1 MIFTICL
8 INNFNNGL
16 YLKECIDSV
25 LNQTTPF
32 DQIIVVDDGSTDNSN
47 VILNS
52 FDNSVDN
59 FIYLAKKNGGQVS
72 TLNFS
77 KNLIP
82 ENSQVFL
89 LDADDLYP
97 ADYLENVLKAVEFK
111 PWDFAFCEHHI
122 FDGDNTFPLNST
134 KFSNESSVLF
144 NSTSAITRSRQC
156 WIGNLTSTLSVSGEV
171 FRKIFPYPYEK
182 YETLYADDILIFAT
196 SLLGYSKIYLP
207 SIYINWRSHDENNS
221 KKDYTD
227 IQIQDRK
234 LSITRLFEFYCNKY
248 QIDRYPSFAQLTIEL
263 QLLNSEWK
271 KKLGLPNK
279 FKIFNKLFRQKIFY

>member
-16 YLKECIDSV
+16 YLRECIDSV

-32 DQIIVVDDGSTDNSN
+32 DQIIVVDDGSTDHSN

-52 FDNSVDN
+52 LKNSLDN
-59 FIYLAKKNGGQVS
+59 FIYLAKDNGGQVS

-77 KNLIP
+77 EYLIA

-89 LDADDLYP
+89 LDADDVYP
-97 ADYLENVLKAVEFK
+97 VDYLENVLKAVAFK

-122 FDGDNTFPLNST
+122 FDGNSTFPLKSS
-134 KFSNESSVLF
+134 KFSNESSVF
-144 NSTSAITRSRQC
+144 FKSTSAITRTRQC

-171 FRKIFPYPYEK
+171 FRKIFPCPYEK
-182 YETLYADDILIFAT
+182 NDTLYADDILIFVT

-207 SIYINWRSHDENNS
+207 SISINWRSHDANNS
-221 KKDYTD
+221 KRDYTD
-227 IQIQDRK
+227 MQIRDRK
-234 LSITRLFEFYCNKY
+234 RAITMLFDFYCNKY
-248 QIDRYPSFAQLTIEL
+248 QIDRYPSFAQLTVEL
-263 QLLNSEWK
+263 RLLSSEWK
-271 KKLGLPNK
+271 KKLGFPNK
-279 FKIFNKLFRQKIFY
+279 FKIFNRLLRQKIFY